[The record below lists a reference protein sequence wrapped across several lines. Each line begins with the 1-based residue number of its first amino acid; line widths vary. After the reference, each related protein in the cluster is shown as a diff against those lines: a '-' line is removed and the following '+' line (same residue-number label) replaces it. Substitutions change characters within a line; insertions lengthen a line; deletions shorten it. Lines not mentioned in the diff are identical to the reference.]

1 MNPGRK
7 APSEVP
13 ADLFADKTMG
23 HKKSWGPRGFLSK
36 PYEKNFVDRQK
47 SFDYT
52 HKSETGTSLFVTIK
66 PCCRK
71 EDNMLHL
78 YMNNRMMKTA
88 EAIVVPGVF
97 LR

>member
-1 MNPGRK
+1 MNPARK
-7 APSEVP
+7 ARSGVH
-13 ADLFADKTMG
+13 ADLFADKKENHGDG
-23 HKKSWGPRGFLSK
+23 HRGILLK
-36 PYEKNFVDRQK
+36 PEKRFYVDRQK
-47 SFDYT
+47 SFGYT

-78 YMNNRMMKTA
+78 YMNNRMMRTA
-88 EAIVVPGVF
+88 EATVVPGVF

>member
-1 MNPGRK
+1 MRVPPDAKRR
-7 APSEVP
+7 APSC
-13 ADLFADKTMG
+13 DLD
-23 HKKSWGPRGFLSK
+23 GPRGFFIEAGK
-36 PYEKNFVDRQK
+36 RFYVDRQK
-47 SFDYT
+47 SFGYT

-78 YMNNRMMKTA
+78 YMNNRMMRKA
-88 EAIVVPGVF
+88 EATVVPGVF

>member
-1 MNPGRK
+1 MRICSRIK
-7 APSEVP
+7 K
-13 ADLFADKTMG
+13 KTMG
-23 HKKSWGPRGFLSK
+23 TDHVFFSLK
-36 PYEKNFVDRQK
+36 PEKRFYVDRQK
-47 SFDYT
+47 GFGYT

-88 EAIVVPGVF
+88 EATVVPGVF

>member
-1 MNPGRK
+1 MRICSRVK
-7 APSEVP
+7 K
-13 ADLFADKTMG
+13 KTMG
-23 HKKSWGPRGFLSK
+23 RF
-36 PYEKNFVDRQK
+36 YVDRQK
-47 SFDYT
+47 SFGYT

-88 EAIVVPGVF
+88 EATVVPGVF